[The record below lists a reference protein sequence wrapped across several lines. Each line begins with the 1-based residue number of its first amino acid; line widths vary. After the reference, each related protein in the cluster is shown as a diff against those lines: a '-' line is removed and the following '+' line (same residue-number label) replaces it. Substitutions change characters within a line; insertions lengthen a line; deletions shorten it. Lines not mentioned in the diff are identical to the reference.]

1 VVGDSGRPAPD
12 MGAEKVLWQGG
23 GVVDQFEGQG
33 VADGELA
40 VGDPLQVGVGVTN
53 GVRAV
58 GEGVHGGTM
67 LGVGSRRSERDW
79 SGLSAVA

>member
-1 VVGDSGRPAPD
+1 LA
-12 MGAEKVLWQGG
+12 
-23 GVVDQFEGQG
+23 
-33 VADGELA
+33 ADGELA
-40 VGDPLQVGVGVTN
+40 VGDPLQAGVGVTN

-79 SGLSAVA
+79 SGLSAVAQLWFSERHKSGEAVVFGAA